1 MTWETALSITISDTG
16 TRRYAWLCS
25 DDNPDAAARNAYR
38 QRMLQRANTFPPNQ
52 PAPPESDVARAARLI
67 AGEPQPPAY
76 PSLAT
81 MAVSAVKAAAGFVA
95 SGFAV
100 ASEEEQDRRISICHA
115 CTLFDPAQ
123 GRCTKC
129 GCFGDWKAWIT
140 FQCCPVGKW

>member
-1 MTWETALSITISDTG
+1 MREDL
-16 TRRYAWLCS
+16 
-25 DDNPDAAARNAYR
+25 ARWQLVHDLVNA
-38 QRMLQRANTFPPNQ
+38 
-52 PAPPESDVARAARLI
+52 PESDVARAARLI

-115 CTLFDPAQ
+115 CTLCDPAQ

-140 FQCCPVGKW
+140 FQRCPVGKW